1 MTYNDDNDYTALPN
15 LSASGA
21 PNERDRDQLL
31 GMVRHAAEGT
41 LSRRGFVALAA
52 AIGAGQL
59 VASQLGP
66 MRRAFGAAGP
76 TTSRPPVPGG
86 AAGAGNIVTIFL
98 GGGNDG
104 LNTLVPFG
112 DAEYHRLRP
121 SIKLMPNEVLSLGT
135 DVPLGLHPSLV
146 TTQAKYLQGKV
157 ALITGVGY
165 NAPDL
170 SHFNSQDH
178 WESGWGAPGSAILP
192 IQTGWLGRWLDTVG
206 AGPFGAISFRAD
218 DRTPV
223 GVGVNPIRLRPW
235 DSNLTGAPTTDAM
248 ELLAQDAFRGLT
260 GPTGLG
266 SYANSLG
273 AVLGSA
279 LSAGGI
285 VGPALKNIPS
295 GTSYIGRQMIMA
307 ARLLNAGIG
316 TRVITTSHGGFDNHS
331 EQAIRG
337 QNGNPFGWHGKLLSD
352 LDIALNLLFTTLTPA
367 ARANTTVLV
376 YSEFGRRVEENGS
389 YGTDHGTSGV
399 AMVMGDGVNG
409 GIFGEQPSL
418 LDLDSNA
425 NLRMNVD
432 FRSVQATLLSRFLGA
447 NDSAI
452 IGASH
457 QRLLLSAADA
467 AAVSTTTTSTSTSST
482 STTSTST
489 SSTSSSTSTSP
500 STSTI
505 ASTIASTVAS
515 TVAPTTDLTT
525 TSTSTVAPTTEPPT
539 TVVTTSATTVAP
551 STTPTTLST
560 TVPTTTAS
568 STLAPTTG
576 ATSVATT
583 QPPTTAVPTTL
594 TPPTTSAATTV
605 ATTQPGTTAAAST
618 TLSSSTTS
626 STTST
631 TLART
636 TTTVPSFP
644 PPVVV
649 NPGPGPKTPSDPDPV
664 TVVRLPPAP
673 AVTSEP
679 VPPTVGFDKPVETE
693 TTTSQPATGQTTPS
707 TTAAPATV
715 AGSRPVTTLPKQLA
729 LKPRATTKARVRAKV
744 TTTTKKRARTAAKRV
759 TTTIKQK

>member
-1 MTYNDDNDYTALPN
+1 MTYNDDTGYTDHTALRN
-15 LSASGA
+15 LSEAGV
-21 PNERDRDQLL
+21 PNDRDRDQLL

-223 GVGVNPIRLRPW
+223 GVGAIPIRLRPW
-235 DSNLTGAPTTDAM
+235 DSDLTGAPTTDAM

-273 AVLGSA
+273 TVLGSA

-316 TRVITTSHGGFDNHS
+316 TRVITTSHGGFDNHN

-367 ARANTTVLV
+367 ALANTTVLV

-425 NLRMNVD
+425 NLRMNID

-447 NDSAI
+447 DDSAI

-482 STTSTST
+482 SS
-489 SSTSSSTSTSP
+489 SSSTSTSTSTSTSP
-500 STSTI
+500 ATSTI
-505 ASTIASTVAS
+505 ASTVS
-515 TVAPTTDLTT
+515 PTTEQTT
-525 TSTSTVAPTTEPPT
+525 TSATTVVPTTEPPT
-539 TVVTTSATTVAP
+539 TVVTTSASTVAP
-551 STTPTTLST
+551 STTPTTVST
-560 TVPTTTAS
+560 TAPTTTAS

-576 ATSVATT
+576 ATTVATT
-583 QPPTTAVPTTL
+583 QPPTTTAVPTTL
-594 TPPTTSAATTV
+594 TPPSTSAATTV

-664 TVVRLPPAP
+664 TIVRLPPAP

-693 TTTSQPATGQTTPS
+693 TTTTQPATGRTTPSTPS

-715 AGSRPVTTLPKQLA
+715 AGSRPITTLPKQLA
-729 LKPRATTKARVRAKV
+729 LKPRVATKARTRARAKV
-744 TTTTKKRARTAAKRV
+744 TSTTKKRAGTAANQV
-759 TTTIKQK
+759 TTPIRKK